1 MTGPEENWKKRYQ
14 DSVST
19 TERKE
24 VSWSKKE
31 GELKRCISRLS
42 FLGESINRDL
52 DSKLEELRNRVRGED
67 NIVQLVRLIDIIVD
81 KAEKARSC
89 ENDEPISTIGFDAAP
104 YLVQWLESLP
114 FSKSQN
120 RSVSKLTKSFSKGE
134 LSPQLMSE
142 YQELLATALN
152 QVGGEDKSAG
162 MFSRLLG
169 KGGASV
175 DAPDAAS
182 TNDNSEQLTSK
193 EAIPG
198 TSLFLFMLDILS
210 DLDCK
215 TVALGDLAKRAE
227 TLESE
232 AELQSL
238 TQEVVSLL
246 GTGDD
251 DFVPADQALI
261 ELVERLDISPEM
273 REPAKALKSKLLDG
287 VTKGE
292 LPAILD
298 SLISLLGQAQQ
309 QAEQERQEVE
319 RFLLK
324 LTEQLLTL
332 DKELVDIGADGG
344 SISTASRSF
353 AKQVQ
358 DHVTDV
364 QDTVSS
370 ATELSGLKESVT
382 EQLHQL
388 QERLKEHKDREE
400 NRISEF
406 EGRIDQLKG
415 RIGEMETYADELS
428 ESVEAARAEA
438 FKDALTGL
446 NNRGAFDLKLKQ
458 EFVRWSRY
466 DYPMSLIVLDVDLFK
481 GVNDTYGHL
490 AGDKVL
496 QVIGKLM
503 RSATREVDFPSR
515 YGGEEFVI
523 LLPETGVQSAY
534 KVAEKIRKMVE
545 DKPFHSG
552 GNQVTVTISAGVAT
566 FRKGDSRKDPFARAD
581 EALYKAKREGRN
593 RCYKEAV

>member
-215 TVALGDLAKRAE
+215 AVALGDLAKRAE